1 MSYKFTKGPQV
12 IGDLKAADDTQRDT
26 LIDFGEDR
34 IDFQTSGSVRMTID
48 NEGVTIPDNSGDY
61 SLNIT
66 GAVIINSIGQN
77 SGLTIIK
84 DNSDGVYLRFIKS
97 GDTVSQYSYI
107 GYDVAENTY
116 IHPGRAADFYIN
128 ARTGVAGS
136 GTTWPFRIYNSG
148 KAKFEK
154 NQGDA
159 AASAVPLPDDVVFHV
174 SGAIGGKGTE
184 GVSTFG
190 GDLVVSGTLYTED
203 SVQINGGFRGSI
215 LDITSNTVLSNDH
228 FVVRCG
234 QTGSMD
240 LTLPPKNTSTGQ
252 ILIIKDAQ
260 GNAGNI
266 NTTITI
272 NADGIDKIDATASS
286 KEIDTAYGSLTLIC
300 DGINGWMILSH
311 FH

>member
-34 IDFQTSGSVRMTID
+34 IDFQTSGSVRMTIN
-48 NEGVTIPDNSGDY
+48 NEGVTVPDNTGEY

-66 GAVIINSIGQN
+66 GAVIINSRGQN

-154 NQGDA
+154 NQRD
-159 AASAVPLPDDVVFHV
+159 
-174 SGAIGGKGTE
+174 
-184 GVSTFG
+184 
-190 GDLVVSGTLYTED
+190 
-203 SVQINGGFRGSI
+203 RGSLNLWWRSSCQWNVI
-215 LDITSNTVLSNDH
+215 YRRLCPNQRRIQRKH
-228 FVVRCG
+228 FRYH
-234 QTGSMD
+234 Q
-240 LTLPPKNTSTGQ
+240 Q
-252 ILIIKDAQ
+252 HRIIK
-260 GNAGNI
+260 
-266 NTTITI
+266 
-272 NADGIDKIDATASS
+272 
-286 KEIDTAYGSLTLIC
+286 
-300 DGINGWMILSH
+300 
-311 FH
+311 